1 MRAVRFYQYGGPE
14 VLRYEEV
21 PDPTPRPHEL
31 LLKVEAAGINRADLL
46 LREGR
51 YASEAKFPAI
61 PGLEVSGEIIG
72 VGETV
77 QGFAVG
83 QRVFGLLPG
92 GGYAEKVT
100 MAAPMA
106 TRVPEQLRAAEAATI
121 PVVFFTAWQTLM
133 ARAQLQPGEWVIV
146 HAAGSG
152 VGIAGIQLAK
162 HFGAKVITTAGSAD
176 KLRRAAA
183 LGADVGINYNESDF
197 AAEAQKV
204 TEGKGVDVILDGVGG
219 TTFAGNLACL
229 APRGRLVVIGQV
241 GGSQVS
247 FDLGQL
253 LGKNMAIH
261 GFYLAGL
268 GRALFPI
275 VQQFQKELL
284 PLFAEGKLRPVVDR
298 TFPLAEAT
306 EAHRYVAGRQNFG
319 KVVLVP

>member
-14 VLRYEEV
+14 VLGVEEV
-21 PDPTPRPHEL
+21 PDPTPRAHEL

-61 PGLEVSGEIIG
+61 AGLEVCGEVIG
-72 VGETV
+72 MGETV
-77 QGFAVG
+77 QGFALG
-83 QRVFGLLPG
+83 ERVCGLLPG
-92 GGYAEKVT
+92 GGYAEKVA

-106 TRVPEQLRAAEAATI
+106 MHVPDRLAGAEAASI
-121 PVVFFTAWQTLM
+121 PVVFYTAWQTLI
-133 ARAQLQPGEWVIV
+133 ARAQLQPGESVLI

-152 VGIAGIQLAK
+152 VGVAGIQLAK
-162 HFGAKVITTAGSAD
+162 HFGAKVITTAGSAE

-183 LGADVGINYNESDF
+183 LGADVGIDYNESDF
-197 AAEAQKV
+197 SAAVLKA

-219 TTFAGNLACL
+219 ATFPGNLACL
-229 APRGRLVVIGQV
+229 APRGRLVIIGQV
-241 GGSQVS
+241 GGGQVNL
-247 FDLGQL
+247 DLGQL
-253 LGKNMAIH
+253 LGKNMALH

-268 GRALFPI
+268 GRALFPL

-284 PLFAEGKLRPVVDR
+284 PLFAEGRLRPVVDR
-298 TFPLAEAT
+298 TFPLAEAA

-319 KVVLVP
+319 KVVLVT